1 MLIKHLAA
9 LHLSLPLL
17 KGGEQ
22 LSVIAAGIPNI
33 TGSFYNQ
40 RGAIYNWTGAFYGN
54 TSTGWSNG
62 DDNPNG
68 CGTTYIDASRCSTV
82 YGKSD
87 TVQVAAIQLI
97 QQIKF

>member
-1 MLIKHLAA
+1 MY
-9 LHLSLPLL
+9 LHLSIYLN

-62 DDNPNG
+62 DDNPHG